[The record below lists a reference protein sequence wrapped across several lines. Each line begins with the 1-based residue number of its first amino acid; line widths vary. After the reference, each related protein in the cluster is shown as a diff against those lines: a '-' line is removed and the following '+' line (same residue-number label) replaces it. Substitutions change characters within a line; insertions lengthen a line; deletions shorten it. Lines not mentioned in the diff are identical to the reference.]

1 MRQFDTVSHATV
13 GFPHIVDAAFA
24 GPYNRDGASGRQTD
38 SVDNRTKDIKDEL
51 IGMASKGVPIDVVLL
66 LLSYAYIAN
75 LRSNRVMSMSLV
87 SCALRRRLPRC
98 RSLGCFCVLFQL

>member
-66 LLSYAYIAN
+66 LFSY
-75 LRSNRVMSMSLV
+75 V
-87 SCALRRRLPRC
+87 
-98 RSLGCFCVLFQL
+98 CVIE